1 MDRRSLIKRTG
12 IAGVLAAGV
21 APAVHAQA
29 AVRWRLASSFP
40 KSLDTIFGSAAKFS
54 ETVKALSSGKF
65 EVSVHPAGEL
75 MPAFGVVDAL
85 EKDTIEMAQTAAYY
99 FAGKDPLFSMSCAV
113 PFGLTTLQTAAW
125 KDHGNGRKLLNAFF
139 AKYNFQTLSGGNTTT
154 QMGGWYRKPIKTAAD
169 LKGKKIVTGRG
180 SIGHYLAI
188 KALNDAGLT
197 TQDVQFIFLLPAES
211 RLVLDNGTADAWA
224 TWDPYTTVVTSQS
237 NARVLVSGKHLLSNH
252 LYFAATGQAIADK
265 RVQLDDFVARID
277 RAYAWANTHP
287 EQYAAAQA
295 KITGLPL
302 AVHIEVA
309 QDTHLS
315 PVTIDDTVI
324 HGLQATAD
332 TYVKEGLL
340 SKHIDVSQ
348 GFDSSFNAKRIPLE
362 QASR

>member
-1 MDRRSLIKRTG
+1 MLYAIPFKRLLLGATLALG
-12 IAGVLAAGV
+12 LLSTVQAGDLQPLRV
-21 APAVHAQA
+21 ANQ
-29 AVRWRLASSFP
+29 
-40 KSLDTIFGSAAKFS
+40 KSTI
-54 ETVKALSSGKF
+54 KALLEASGESQNVPYEIKWSEF
-65 EVSVHPAGEL
+65 PSASPLGE
-75 MPAFGVVDAL
+75 A
-85 EKDTIEMAQTAAYY
+85 
-99 FAGKDPLFSMSCAV
+99 
-113 PFGLTTLQTAAW
+113 
-125 KDHGNGRKLLNAFF
+125 LNAGAVDVGALGDAPYVF
-139 AKYNFQTLSGGNTTT
+139 ALGAGASIKVISIIHAEGRNTTALLVP
-154 QMGGWYRKPIKTAAD
+154 KDSPIKTAAD

-309 QDTHLS
+309 KDTHLS

-340 SKHIDVSQ
+340 SKHIDGSQ
-348 GFDSSFNAKRIPLE
+348 GFDARFNAKRIPLE

>member
-1 MDRRSLIKRTG
+1 MLYAIPFKRLLLGAALALGLLSTVQ
-12 IAGVLAAGV
+12 AGDLQPLRV
-21 APAVHAQA
+21 ANQ
-29 AVRWRLASSFP
+29 
-40 KSLDTIFGSAAKFS
+40 KSTI
-54 ETVKALSSGKF
+54 KALLEASGESQNVPYEIKWSEF
-65 EVSVHPAGEL
+65 PSASPLGE
-75 MPAFGVVDAL
+75 A
-85 EKDTIEMAQTAAYY
+85 
-99 FAGKDPLFSMSCAV
+99 
-113 PFGLTTLQTAAW
+113 
-125 KDHGNGRKLLNAFF
+125 LNAGAVDVGALGDAPYVF
-139 AKYNFQTLSGGNTTT
+139 ALGAGASIKVISIIHAEGRNTTALLVP
-154 QMGGWYRKPIKTAAD
+154 KDSPIKTAAD

-237 NARVLVSGKHLLSNH
+237 DARVLVSGKHLLSNH

>member
-1 MDRRSLIKRTG
+1 MLYAIPFKRLLLGAALALGLLSTG
-12 IAGVLAAGV
+12 QAGDLQPLRV
-21 APAVHAQA
+21 ANQ
-29 AVRWRLASSFP
+29 
-40 KSLDTIFGSAAKFS
+40 KSTI
-54 ETVKALSSGKF
+54 KALLEASGESQNVPYEIKWSEF
-65 EVSVHPAGEL
+65 PSASPLGE
-75 MPAFGVVDAL
+75 A
-85 EKDTIEMAQTAAYY
+85 
-99 FAGKDPLFSMSCAV
+99 
-113 PFGLTTLQTAAW
+113 
-125 KDHGNGRKLLNAFF
+125 LNAGAVDVGALGDAPYVF
-139 AKYNFQTLSGGNTTT
+139 ALGAGASIKVISIIHAEGRNTTALLVP
-154 QMGGWYRKPIKTAAD
+154 KDSPIKTAAD

>member
-1 MDRRSLIKRTG
+1 MLYAIPFKRLLLGAALALGLLSTVQ
-12 IAGVLAAGV
+12 AGDLQPLRV
-21 APAVHAQA
+21 ANQ
-29 AVRWRLASSFP
+29 
-40 KSLDTIFGSAAKFS
+40 KSTI
-54 ETVKALSSGKF
+54 KALLEASGESQNVPYEIKWSEF
-65 EVSVHPAGEL
+65 PSASPLGE
-75 MPAFGVVDAL
+75 A
-85 EKDTIEMAQTAAYY
+85 
-99 FAGKDPLFSMSCAV
+99 
-113 PFGLTTLQTAAW
+113 
-125 KDHGNGRKLLNAFF
+125 LNAGAVDVGALGDAPYVF
-139 AKYNFQTLSGGNTTT
+139 ALGAGASIKVISIIHAEGRNTTALLVP
-154 QMGGWYRKPIKTAAD
+154 KDSPIKIAAD

-309 QDTHLS
+309 KDTHLS

>member
-1 MDRRSLIKRTG
+1 MLYAIPFKRLLLGAALALGLLSTVQ
-12 IAGVLAAGV
+12 AGDLQPLRV
-21 APAVHAQA
+21 ANQ
-29 AVRWRLASSFP
+29 
-40 KSLDTIFGSAAKFS
+40 KSTI
-54 ETVKALSSGKF
+54 KALLEASGESQNVPYEIKWSEF
-65 EVSVHPAGEL
+65 PSASPLGE
-75 MPAFGVVDAL
+75 A
-85 EKDTIEMAQTAAYY
+85 
-99 FAGKDPLFSMSCAV
+99 
-113 PFGLTTLQTAAW
+113 
-125 KDHGNGRKLLNAFF
+125 LNAGAVDVGALGDAPYVF
-139 AKYNFQTLSGGNTTT
+139 ALGAGASIKVISIIHAEGRNTTALLVP
-154 QMGGWYRKPIKTAAD
+154 KDSPIKTAAD

-324 HGLQATAD
+324 HGLQTTAD

>member
-1 MDRRSLIKRTG
+1 MLYALPFKRLLWG
-12 IAGVLAAGV
+12 AA
-21 APAVHAQA
+21 
-29 AVRWRLASSFP
+29 L
-40 KSLDTIFGSAAKFS
+40 
-54 ETVKALSSGKF
+54 
-65 EVSVHPAGEL
+65 
-75 MPAFGVVDAL
+75 AFGVLSTVQAGDLQPLRVANQKSTIKAL
-85 EKDTIEMAQTAAYY
+85 LEASGESQNVPYEIKWSEFPSAS
-99 FAGKDPLFSMSCAV
+99 PLGEA
-113 PFGLTTLQTAAW
+113 
-125 KDHGNGRKLLNAFF
+125 LNAGAVDVGALGDAPYVF
-139 AKYNFQTLSGGNTTT
+139 ALGAGASIKVISIIHAEGRNTTALLVP
-154 QMGGWYRKPIKTAAD
+154 KDSPIKTAAD

-324 HGLQATAD
+324 HGLQTTAD

>member
-1 MDRRSLIKRTG
+1 MLYALPFKRLLWGAALALGLLSTVQ
-12 IAGVLAAGV
+12 AGDLQPLRV
-21 APAVHAQA
+21 ANQ
-29 AVRWRLASSFP
+29 
-40 KSLDTIFGSAAKFS
+40 KSTI
-54 ETVKALSSGKF
+54 KALLEASGESQNVPYEIKWSEF
-65 EVSVHPAGEL
+65 PSASPLGE
-75 MPAFGVVDAL
+75 A
-85 EKDTIEMAQTAAYY
+85 
-99 FAGKDPLFSMSCAV
+99 
-113 PFGLTTLQTAAW
+113 
-125 KDHGNGRKLLNAFF
+125 LNAGAVDVGALGDAPYVF
-139 AKYNFQTLSGGNTTT
+139 ALGAGASIKVISIIHAEGRNTTALLVP
-154 QMGGWYRKPIKTAAD
+154 KDSPIKTAAD

-211 RLVLDNGTADAWA
+211 RLVLDNGTVDAWA

-309 QDTHLS
+309 KDTHLS